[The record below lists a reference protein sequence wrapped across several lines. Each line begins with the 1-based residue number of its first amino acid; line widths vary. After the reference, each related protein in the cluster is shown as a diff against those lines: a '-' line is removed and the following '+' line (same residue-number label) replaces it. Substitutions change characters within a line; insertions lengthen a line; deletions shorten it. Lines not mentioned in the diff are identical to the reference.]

1 MFMHAPDSI
10 DAQMQQVAFRAMVEM
25 FVVGPI
31 DASVTY
37 WNLVAK
43 DVRDGH
49 LALIEAQ
56 RMTYAIMF
64 PWLR

>member
-1 MFMHAPDSI
+1 
-10 DAQMQQVAFRAMVEM
+10 MQQVAFRAMVEL

-37 WNLVAK
+37 WNLVAT
-43 DVRDGH
+43 DIRDGH

-56 RMTYAIMF
+56 RVTYAMMF